1 MTYEKKKKDFGA
13 LWFSTFFKKRKPV
26 LDNKECCV
34 GNTDYIKKIQKWS
47 AKVDLIDHLEGF
59 DRCQFRP

>member
-1 MTYEKKKKDFGA
+1 MKKKKR
-13 LWFSTFFKKRKPV
+13 LWCSLVFYFFFKKRKPV

>member
-1 MTYEKKKKDFGA
+1 MTYEKKKTLVLFGF
-13 LWFSTFFKKRKPV
+13 LLFLKKRKPV